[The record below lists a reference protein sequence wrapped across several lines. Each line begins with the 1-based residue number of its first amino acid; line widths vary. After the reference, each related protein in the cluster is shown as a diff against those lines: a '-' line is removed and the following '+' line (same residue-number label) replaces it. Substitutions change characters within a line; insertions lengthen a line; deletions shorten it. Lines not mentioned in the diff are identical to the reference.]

1 MDKIKIAICD
11 DMNYICE
18 YFSIVLKANAAFD
31 VVGTA
36 NNREEVTALANE
48 KMPDVILLDLNFDK
62 TNLGIEMIPELK
74 EINPQCKIIIITVH
88 DQGNLILEA
97 ISKGADNYL
106 LKDLPVE
113 ELEKAIIDTYKN
125 KIGTFQRLLYS
136 IADEANTLQR
146 RQQSLL
152 YIMSK
157 ISTLSPREYEV
168 LQQLYLNK
176 TYAEISEF
184 LIIEKVTVRSYV
196 SNILKKMGYAN
207 CKSMIKD
214 LTELKILE
222 SLPKL

>member
-1 MDKIKIAICD
+1 
-11 DMNYICE
+11 MNYICE
-18 YFSIVLKANAAFD
+18 YFSIVLKANEAFD

-36 NNREEVTALANE
+36 NNREEVTALAKE

-152 YIMSK
+152 YIISK

>member
-18 YFSIVLKANAAFD
+18 YFSIVLKANEAFD

>member
-18 YFSIVLKANAAFD
+18 YFSIVLKANEAFD

-36 NNREEVTALANE
+36 NNREEVTALAKE

-125 KIGTFQRLLYS
+125 KIGTFQRLLY
-136 IADEANTLQR
+136 
-146 RQQSLL
+146 
-152 YIMSK
+152 
-157 ISTLSPREYEV
+157 
-168 LQQLYLNK
+168 
-176 TYAEISEF
+176 F
-184 LIIEKVTVRSYV
+184 
-196 SNILKKMGYAN
+196 
-207 CKSMIKD
+207 
-214 LTELKILE
+214 
-222 SLPKL
+222 